1 MTDALYRQLAL
12 QHLQQRV
19 DELDARDAEL
29 MLQLATARDER
40 ESRRLIDELMDVRFR
55 RVFQKAILND
65 FKEKHGL

>member
-40 ESRRLIDELMDVRFR
+40 ESRRLIDEPMDVRFR
-55 RVFQKAILND
+55 RLLQQEHLDD
-65 FKEKHGL
+65 FKARHAL

>member
-19 DELDARDAEL
+19 DELDARDAEI
-29 MLQLATARDER
+29 MLQLAAARTER
-40 ESRRLIDELMDVRFR
+40 ESRRLFDDLRDVRFR

>member
-55 RVFQKAILND
+55 RVFQQGLLDD
-65 FKEKHGL
+65 FKARHAL